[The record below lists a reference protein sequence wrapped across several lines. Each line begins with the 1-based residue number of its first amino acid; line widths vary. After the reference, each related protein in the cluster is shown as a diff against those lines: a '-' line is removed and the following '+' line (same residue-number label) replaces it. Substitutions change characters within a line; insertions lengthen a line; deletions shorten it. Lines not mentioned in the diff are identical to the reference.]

1 MILKGA
7 HMIIAQLKAFIPEEA
22 RAKGTTAAIL
32 GGILLSFDPVF
43 VRLSGVGGYETAFL
57 FGLFS
62 ALSMGSLIQATGA
75 RGLAG
80 TIRESGWPAVVSG
93 LIILGSAS
101 MFVLSIKHT
110 SVANTM
116 MILSG
121 RPVLTAAAAWLILG
135 ERTSGRLWL
144 AIGGVICG
152 MAVVVSGSLRSG
164 DVHGDALALAGV
176 LCLAVNGVMWRHF
189 KAMSRMLVV
198 GFGGLFLAVTMFFLA
213 DVPAIPPRTW
223 LVMACMGLLSAPAG
237 RVLNAVSSRYIP
249 AAEMATYALISPVLA
264 PIWVFLLF
272 REQPPA
278 ATLAGGTLIL
288 AAIAAYIA
296 ATARRP

>member
-1 MILKGA
+1 MTL
-7 HMIIAQLKAFIPEEA
+7 AQLKTFIPEDA
-22 RAKGTTAAIL
+22 QAKGRMAAIL
-32 GGILLSFDPVF
+32 GGILLSFDPIF

-62 ALSMGSLIQATGA
+62 ALSMGTLIQATDA
-75 RGLAG
+75 RGLVG
-80 TIRESGWPAVVSG
+80 TVRESGWPAVISG
-93 LIILGSAS
+93 MIILGSAS

-121 RPVLTAAAAWLILG
+121 RPVLTAAAAWLVLG
-135 ERTSGRLWL
+135 ERTTARLWL

-152 MAVVVSGSLRSG
+152 MAVVVSGSLQSG
-164 DVHGDALALAGV
+164 NVHGDALALVGV
-176 LCLAVNGVMWRHF
+176 TCLAVNGVMWRHF
-189 KAMSRMLVV
+189 KSMSRMLVV
-198 GFGGLFLAVTMFFLA
+198 GFGGLFLAVIMFFMA
-213 DVPAIPPRTW
+213 DLSAIPARTW
-223 LVMACMGLLSAPAG
+223 LVMACMGLLSAPVG

-272 REQPPA
+272 REQPPTT
-278 ATLAGGTLIL
+278 TLAGGALIL
-288 AAIAAYIA
+288 ATIATYIA
-296 ATARRP
+296 MTARRS

>member
-1 MILKGA
+1 MT
-7 HMIIAQLKAFIPEEA
+7 IAQLKAFIPEEA
-22 RAKGTTAAIL
+22 RAKGTMAAIL

-62 ALSMGSLIQATGA
+62 ALSMGTLIQATDA

-80 TIRESGWPAVVSG
+80 TVRESGWPAVVSG

-135 ERTSGRLWL
+135 ERTSGKLWL
-144 AIGGVICG
+144 AIGGVVCG

-164 DVHGDALALAGV
+164 NVHGDALALAGV
-176 LCLAVNGVMWRHF
+176 VCLAVNGVMWRYF

-198 GFGGLFLAVTMFFLA
+198 GFGGLFLAVIMFFLA
-213 DVPAIPPRTW
+213 DVPTIPPRTW

-278 ATLAGGTLIL
+278 ATLAGGALIL

>member
-1 MILKGA
+1 
-7 HMIIAQLKAFIPEEA
+7 MIIAQLKAFIPEEA

-80 TIRESGWPAVVSG
+80 TIRENGWPAVVSG

>member
-1 MILKGA
+1 MT
-7 HMIIAQLKAFIPEEA
+7 IAQLKAFIPEEA
-22 RAKGTTAAIL
+22 RSKGTMAAIL

-62 ALSMGSLIQATGA
+62 ALSMGSLIQATDA
-75 RGLAG
+75 HGLAG

-164 DVHGDALALAGV
+164 NVHGDALALAGV
-176 LCLAVNGVMWRHF
+176 LCLAMNGVMWRHF

-213 DVPAIPPRTW
+213 DLPAIPPRTW

-278 ATLAGGTLIL
+278 ATLAGGALIL
-288 AAIAAYIA
+288 AAITAYIA

>member
-1 MILKGA
+1 MT
-7 HMIIAQLKAFIPEEA
+7 IAQIKTLIPENA
-22 RAKGTTAAIL
+22 QAKGRMAAL
-32 GGILLSFDPVF
+32 TGGILLSFDPIF
-43 VRLSGVGGYETAFL
+43 VRLSSVGGYETAFL

-62 ALSMGSLIQATGA
+62 ALSMFSLIQVTDE
-75 RGLAG
+75 RGLVK
-80 TIRESGWPAVVSG
+80 TMKESGWPAVLSG

-110 SVANTM
+110 TVANTM

-121 RPVLTAAAAWLILG
+121 RPVLTAAAAWIFLK
-135 ERTSGRLWL
+135 ERTTGKLWL

-164 DVHGDALALAGV
+164 NIHGDLLALLGV
-176 LCLAVNGVMWRHF
+176 TCLALNGALWRHF
-189 KAMSRMLVV
+189 KAMSRLLVV
-198 GFGGLFLAVTMFFLA
+198 GLGGLFMAVVMAGPANLS
-213 DVPAIPPRTW
+213 AIPARTW
-223 LVMACMGLLSAPAG
+223 LVMACMGLLSAPLG

-264 PIWVFLLF
+264 PLWVFALF

-278 ATLAGGTLIL
+278 ATALGGTIIMG
-288 AAIAAYIA
+288 AIAAYIA
-296 ATARRP
+296 ATRKRS

>member
-1 MILKGA
+1 MT
-7 HMIIAQLKAFIPEEA
+7 IAQIKTLIPENA
-22 RAKGTTAAIL
+22 QAKGRMAAL
-32 GGILLSFDPVF
+32 TGGILLSFDPIF
-43 VRLSGVGGYETAFL
+43 VRLSSVGGYETAFL

-62 ALSMGSLIQATGA
+62 ALSMFSLIQVTDE
-75 RGLAG
+75 RGLVK
-80 TIRESGWPAVVSG
+80 TMRESGWPAVLSG

-110 SVANTM
+110 TVANTM

-121 RPVLTAAAAWLILG
+121 RPVLTAAAAWIFLK
-135 ERTSGRLWL
+135 ERTTGKLWL

-164 DVHGDALALAGV
+164 NIHGDLLALLGV
-176 LCLAVNGVMWRHF
+176 TCLALNGALWRHF
-189 KAMSRMLVV
+189 KAMSRLLVV
-198 GFGGLFLAVTMFFLA
+198 GLGGLFMAVVMA
-213 DVPAIPPRTW
+213 VPANLSAIPARTW
-223 LVMACMGLLSAPAG
+223 LVMACMGLLSAPLG

-264 PIWVFLLF
+264 PLWVFALF

-278 ATLAGGTLIL
+278 ATALGGTIIMG
-288 AAIAAYIA
+288 AIAAYIA
-296 ATARRP
+296 ATGKRS

>member
-1 MILKGA
+1 MT
-7 HMIIAQLKAFIPEEA
+7 IAQLKAFIPEEA
-22 RAKGTTAAIL
+22 RAKGTMAAIL
-32 GGILLSFDPVF
+32 GGILLSFDPIF

-62 ALSMGSLIQATGA
+62 ALSMGTLIQATDA
-75 RGLAG
+75 RGLVG
-80 TIRESGWPAVVSG
+80 TVRESGWPAVVSG
-93 LIILGSAS
+93 LIMLGSAS

-121 RPVLTAAAAWLILG
+121 RPVLTAAAAWLILR
-135 ERTSGRLWL
+135 ERTSGKLWL
-144 AIGGVICG
+144 AIGGVVCG

-164 DVHGDALALAGV
+164 NVHGDGLALAGV
-176 LCLAVNGVMWRHF
+176 ICLALNGVMWRHF
-189 KAMSRMLVV
+189 RAMSRMLVV
-198 GFGGLFLAVTMFFLA
+198 GFGGLFLAVIMFFLT
-213 DVPAIPPRTW
+213 DVTAIPARTW

-278 ATLAGGTLIL
+278 ATLAGGGLIL

>member
-1 MILKGA
+1 MTLT
-7 HMIIAQLKAFIPEEA
+7 QLMTFIPEDA
-22 RAKGTTAAIL
+22 RTKGRVAAL
-32 GGILLSFDPVF
+32 MGGTLLSFDAIF
-43 VRLSGVGGYETAFL
+43 VRLSEAGGYETAFL

-62 ALSMGSLIQATGA
+62 ALSMGALIQATDR

-80 TIRESGWPAVVSG
+80 TLRESGWPAVLSG
-93 LIILGSAS
+93 LLMLGSAG

-110 SVANTM
+110 AVANTM

-121 RPVLTAAAAWLILG
+121 RPVLTAAAAWLLLR
-135 ERTSGRLWL
+135 ERTSGTLWL
-144 AIGGVICG
+144 AICGVICG
-152 MAVVVSGSLRSG
+152 MAVVVSGSLQSG
-164 DVHGDALALAGV
+164 NVLGDALALVGV
-176 LCLAVNGVMWRHF
+176 TCLALNGAVWRHF
-189 KAMSRMLVV
+189 KSMSRMAVV
-198 GFGGLFLAVTMFFLA
+198 GLGGLFLAAVMFFPA
-213 DVPAIPPRTW
+213 DLSAIPARTW

-278 ATLAGGTLIL
+278 ATLAGGTLIM
-288 AAIAAYIA
+288 AAIATYIVV
-296 ATARRP
+296 TTRRA